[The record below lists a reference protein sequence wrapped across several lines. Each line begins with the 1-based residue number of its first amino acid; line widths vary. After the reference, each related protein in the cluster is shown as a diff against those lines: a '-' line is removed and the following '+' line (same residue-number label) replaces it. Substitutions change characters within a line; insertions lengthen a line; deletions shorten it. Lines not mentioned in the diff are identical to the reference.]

1 MKVRLV
7 AGTVLLSTCLLAAC
21 NHAKTGAQVAKD
33 TDAAEQRAAQNI
45 AKAEDKASDKVADAG
60 KDVAADQRD
69 LQHVASVQDQKVADT
84 AAEGMHKVALAQCE
98 SLNGAA
104 QTSCRDQADADY
116 ELAKARAKLAR
127 TQSDPKP

>member
-1 MKVRLV
+1 MNARLV

-21 NHAKTGAQVAKD
+21 NHAKTDAQVAKD

-45 AKAEDKASDKVADAG
+45 ARAEDKAVEKVADAG
-60 KDVAADQRD
+60 NNVASDQRD

-84 AAEGMHKVALAQCE
+84 AADGMHKVALAQCE
-98 SLNGAA
+98 ALNGAA
-104 QTSCRDQADADY
+104 QKSCRDQADADY
-116 ELAKARAKLAR
+116 DLAKARAKLVR